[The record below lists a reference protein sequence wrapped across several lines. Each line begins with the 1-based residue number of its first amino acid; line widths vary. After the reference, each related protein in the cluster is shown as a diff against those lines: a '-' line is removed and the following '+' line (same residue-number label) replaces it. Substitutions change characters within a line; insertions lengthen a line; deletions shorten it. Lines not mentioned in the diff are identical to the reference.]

1 MLELFSRK
9 PDMLDSSPTNIALTP
24 IPTGEETSSSQRFY
38 WRMFITI
45 LYIHT
50 GKLFLVFPS
59 QVLKH
64 LFVPLKARA
73 WLDLTARK
81 TRGARIDT
89 KTIRKH
95 RTDIFRLIILFPAYT
110 TLRCPKEIKNDIDR
124 FCHLMTDESGS
135 DVHKLGVVGISKK
148 ELLSHLRNLY
158 HT

>member
-24 IPTGEETSSSQRFY
+24 IPTGEETSSLSA
-38 WRMFITI
+38 I
-45 LYIHT
+45 LLEDVYYDFIHT
-50 GKLFLVFPS
+50 HRKIVSGLPVTGPEAL
-59 QVLKH
+59 
-64 LFVPLKARA
+64 VPLKARA

-95 RTDIFRLIILFPAYT
+95 KTDIFRLIILFPAYT

-135 DVHKLGVVGISKK
+135 DVHKSGIVGISKK